1 MEKLKKYINSK
12 NEYNNNNNNNN
23 NNNDYNISHN
33 GDEIK

>member
-23 NNNDYNISHN
+23 DYNISYN

>member
-12 NEYNNNNNNNN
+12 NEYYNN
-23 NNNDYNISHN
+23 NNNDNDYNISYN

>member
-23 NNNDYNISHN
+23 NDYNISYN

>member
-23 NNNDYNISHN
+23 NDYNISYN
-33 GDEIK
+33 GDKIK

>member
-23 NNNDYNISHN
+23 NNDYNISYN